1 MSQFFWDILVILSYS
16 MQLKIRILK
25 VQFNFM
31 QKKKKKYFWI
41 PYIKTYS

>member
-31 QKKKKKYFWI
+31 QKKKKYFWI